1 MTASLGG
8 VLPDSLRS
16 GLKVVF
22 VGTAAGHRSAAV
34 GAYYAHPGNRFWR
47 TLHETGLTNRLW
59 QLPEFRALLDHGIG
73 FTEVAKH
80 ASGMDHE
87 IAKTSFDTAALL
99 SKLAHFAPRIV
110 AYTSKRAASLVLRRP
125 TRRIEIG
132 PQPTDLV
139 PGTQTFVLPSP
150 SGAAGRHWSI
160 DPWHHLAAAIRA
172 NSAPPRSAAT

>member
-1 MTASLGG
+1 MTASLSG

-47 TLHETGLTNRLW
+47 TLHESGLTDRLR
-59 QLPEFRALLDHGIG
+59 QPAEFRALLEHGIG
-73 FTEVAKH
+73 FTDVAKH

-110 AYTSKRAASLVLRRP
+110 AFTSKRAASLVLCRP
-125 TRRIEIG
+125 TRRIELG

-139 PGTQTFVLPSP
+139 PGTLTFVLPSP
-150 SGAAGRHWSI
+150 SGAAGRYWSR
-160 DPWHHLAAAIRA
+160 DSWQQLGAAIR
-172 NSAPPRSAAT
+172 